1 MKRFENVPALLTGW
15 VLDLLLTR
23 DGMEVWLRTPAGGTV
38 TLFAPFRPSFAV
50 AGRGVREAAVRAAA
64 ERWRCGLRRGE
75 GTEFFSGK
83 TVPAWTFTVAA
94 PSLLRATVRK
104 AESAFGPEALANAD
118 IAPEQQF
125 AYATGLFPFSFAEV
139 ECAEDGRILSAR
151 VLDSPRDVDMPLP
164 PLSRALLRAEG
175 TGHPA
180 HGGTRP
186 LAFSAD
192 GTTHVLC
199 WEDGAQFLRAFLRL
213 LNAADPDLLVTEY
226 GDDDL
231 LPRMLALAAR
241 LRVPLP
247 LGRTPCPPGKAAGK
261 GARLAQGG
269 EDPERGGIRRAR
281 ERSYFSYGRVI
292 FRAAGHTLSGRWH
305 VDARNSFL
313 FGETGLPGLIE
324 LCRLSGLPLQRM
336 ARSSPGTAISAMQ
349 VAAAISRGILVP
361 YKKREPEGFKT
372 GTGLVVT
379 DKGGL
384 TYLPRPGLHENVG
397 ELDFASMYP
406 SLMDR
411 YNISPET
418 INCRCCAPPGGTGAV
433 PPERSH
439 RPGGKPGARVPG
451 RDGGRKGR
459 RRGGGRPGLPV
470 PEIGFHTCA
479 CRKGLIPSV
488 LAPVLAKRRLLK
500 ERQKAAATT
509 GERDVFRKRQ
519 TALKWILV
527 VCFGFLGYKN
537 ARFGRI
543 EAHEAVTAWGREKL
557 LCAKEIAERE
567 GFSFLHGLTD
577 AVWVARDGATE
588 EEYRRLAETVTAE
601 TGMPIA
607 LEGVY
612 RWLAFLP
619 SKRNPSVA
627 VPNRFVG
634 AFASGEIKA
643 RGIAMRRSD
652 APPFVASLQRRLLAA
667 MAEAKDLPALRAMLP
682 KLQEAVEAAVAEL
695 REGRVPPEALAVA
708 RRLSK
713 APERYVADTV
723 AAAVTREL
731 CGRGVR
737 LRPGSK
743 IRYLLT
749 DEAGKTPGG
758 YPPGGTGR
766 RKPPPPKRSGAA
778 PGGRAMGFLDGS
790 ESPDLSR
797 YEEMLREAAAEVVGI
812 LSPDGASQRPSHE
825 EHGGI

>member
-1 MKRFENVPALLTGW
+1 MKSFKNVPVLLRGW
-15 VLDLLLTR
+15 VLDLIPAR
-23 DGMEVWLRTPAGGTV
+23 DGMGVWFRTAAGETA
-38 TLFAPFRPSFAV
+38 TLHAPFRPSFAL
-50 AGRGVREAAVRAAA
+50 AGRGVRESPVRAAA
-64 ERWRCGLRRGE
+64 HRWGCGLRRVDGI
-75 GTEFFSGK
+75 EFFSGK
-83 TVPAWTFTVAA
+83 TVPAWMLAVPE

-104 AESAFGPEALANAD
+104 AEGAFGAEALFNAD
-118 IAPEQQF
+118 IVPEQQF
-125 AYATGLFPFSFAEV
+125 ACATGLFPFSFAEV
-139 ECAEDGRILSAR
+139 ECADEGTIRSAR
-151 VLDSPRDVDMPLP
+151 VLDSPWDIDPPSP
-164 PLSRALLRAEG
+164 PLSQAFLRAEG

-180 HGGTRP
+180 HGPPRP
-186 LAFSAD
+186 LVFSAN
-192 GTTHVLC
+192 GTTHLLC
-199 WEDGAQFLRAFLRL
+199 WEDGAQFLRGFLRL
-213 LNAADPDLLVTEY
+213 LDAADPDLLVTEY
-226 GDDDL
+226 GDDHL

-247 LGRTPCPPGKAAGK
+247 LGRPPHPPGKAAAGQMRHARK
-261 GARLAQGG
+261 GEGAEARG
-269 EDPERGGIRRAR
+269 PRRAR

-292 FRAAGHTLSGRWH
+292 FRAAPHTLSGRWH

-313 FGETGLPGLIE
+313 FGETGLPGLVE
-324 LCRLSGLPLQRM
+324 LSRLSGIPLQRM

-349 VAAAISRGILVP
+349 VAAALSRGILVP

-372 GTGLVVT
+372 GAGLVTT

-418 INCRCCAPPGGTGAV
+418 INCGCC
-433 PPERSH
+433 
-439 RPGGKPGARVPG
+439 
-451 RDGGRKGR
+451 
-459 RRGGGRPGLPV
+459 RPGLPV

-479 CRKGLIPSV
+479 RRRGLIPAV
-488 LAPVLAKRRLLK
+488 LSPVLAKRRLLK
-500 ERQKAAATT
+500 ERQKAAGSAE
-509 GERDVFRKRQ
+509 ERDLFRKRQ

-557 LCAKEIAERE
+557 LAAKEIAERD

-577 AVWVARDGATE
+577 AIWVTRGGATE
-588 EEYRRLAETVTAE
+588 DDYRRLAETISFE

-607 LEGVY
+607 LTGVY
-612 RWLAFLP
+612 RWLSFLP

-634 AFASGEIKA
+634 AFAGGEIKA

-652 APPFVASLQRRLLAA
+652 TPPFVASLQRALLAE
-667 MAEAKDLPALRAMLP
+667 MTEAEGLEALRAMLP
-682 KLQEAVEAAVAEL
+682 RLREIVESAVTEL
-695 REGRVPPEALAVA
+695 REGRVPPEALSVA

-713 APERYVADTV
+713 APERYVAST
-723 AAAVTREL
+723 AAAEVTREL
-731 CGRGVR
+731 CGRGVT

-749 DEAGKTPGG
+749 AGGE
-758 YPPGGTGR
+758 R
-766 RKPPPPKRSGAA
+766 R
-778 PGGRAMGFLDGS
+778 GGRPAGSAAKQQGRAVGFLDGS
-790 ESPDLSR
+790 EAPDLAK
-797 YEEMLREAAAEVVGI
+797 YEEMLREAAEELLAEK
-812 LSPDGASQRPSHE
+812 PE
-825 EHGGI
+825 TK